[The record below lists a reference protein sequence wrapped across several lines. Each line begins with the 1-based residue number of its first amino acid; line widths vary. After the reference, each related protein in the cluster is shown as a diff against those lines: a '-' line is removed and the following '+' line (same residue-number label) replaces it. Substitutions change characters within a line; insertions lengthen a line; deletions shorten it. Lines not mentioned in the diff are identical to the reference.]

1 MPAPTLHPAAAQVYR
16 LLPDY
21 VQAADPGTD
30 WTLAR
35 YVGAAATGLERVNE
49 FLTLIDPDTSVTG
62 TCELVN
68 PAAVPR
74 AYLAWL
80 GWLVGVD
87 TSVIPDADVRDAVG
101 NAAATQRR
109 GSLGAIQDAVQRTLT
124 GSKSCRVYANVS
136 GTDPYLITVITLTA
150 DTPDAGVSLAAAWTE
165 KPAGVDLELQTV
177 TGSIWTEVVAE
188 YPDWLAVV
196 AAHPTWSDLVD
207 WTP

>member
-1 MPAPTLHPAAAQVYR
+1 MTAPILHPAAEQVYR

-21 VQAADPGTD
+21 LQAADPGTD
-30 WTLAR
+30 WTLAKFA
-35 YVGAAATGLERVNE
+35 GATAVGLERVNE
-49 FLTLIDPDTSVTG
+49 FLNLVDPDTSVTG
-62 TCELVN
+62 TCEVVN

-74 AYLAWL
+74 AWLAWL

-87 TSVIPDADVRDAVG
+87 TSPIPDSDVRDAVG

-124 GSKSCRVYANVS
+124 GSKSCRVYANASSV
-136 GTDPYLITVITLTA
+136 DPYLITVITLTA
-150 DTPDAGVSLAAAWTE
+150 DTPDSAAALSAAWNE

-177 TGSIWTEVVAE
+177 AGSIWSEVVAE
-188 YPDWLAVV
+188 YADWNAVV
-196 AAHPTWSDLVD
+196 AAQPTWNDLVN